1 MIRTR
6 FTDLMGIDH
15 PVVLAGMSGDTSPE
29 LVAAVSNAG
38 GLGIYGATSDT
49 PEQMAAAVAAIREK
63 TRAPFGL
70 NLLLCFAEDS
80 EIRAALETKPSV
92 LSTSWPRDDQDL
104 KAVFAA
110 AHERGVKV
118 LHMVP
123 AVGDAVR
130 AAEAGADAVIAQ
142 GTDGGGHIGLIGTT
156 VIVRQVVRAV
166 SSVPI
171 LAAGGICDG
180 SGLAA
185 MLALGADG
193 VLMGTRFLA
202 TPEAPAHDAV
212 KKAILN
218 SDGTDTI
225 VTDVGDILMGNEW
238 PGAMARVSRNHL
250 IERWLG
256 RANELRRHREPLRE
270 AMFAA
275 RKRGELDEA
284 LLYWGQGAGLIDEIL
299 PAGKVVSDLV
309 TEAETIL
316 SARLPGLVA
325 REAPTR

>member
-1 MIRTR
+1 
-6 FTDLMGIDH
+6 MGIDH
-15 PVVLAGMSGDTSPE
+15 PVVLAGMSGERLPA
-29 LVAAVSNAG
+29 LVAAGSHAG
-38 GLGIYGATSDT
+38 GRGMYAATSDT

-70 NLLLCFAEDS
+70 NLLLAFVEDN

-92 LSTSWPRDDQDL
+92 LSTAWPRDDQDL
-104 KAVFAA
+104 KAIFAA

-118 LHMVP
+118 LHMVA

-225 VTDVGDILMGNEW
+225 VTDVGGIRMG
-238 PGAMARVSRNHL
+238 
-250 IERWLG
+250 
-256 RANELRRHREPLRE
+256 
-270 AMFAA
+270 
-275 RKRGELDEA
+275 
-284 LLYWGQGAGLIDEIL
+284 
-299 PAGKVVSDLV
+299 
-309 TEAETIL
+309 
-316 SARLPGLVA
+316 
-325 REAPTR
+325 

>member
-1 MIRTR
+1 
-6 FTDLMGIDH
+6 MGIDH

-70 NLLLCFAEDS
+70 NLLLAFVEGN

-92 LSTSWPRDDQDL
+92 LSTAWPRDDQDL
-104 KAVFAA
+104 KAVFTA

-118 LHMVP
+118 LHMVA

-166 SSVPI
+166 SSVPV

-185 MLALGADG
+185 MLALGAG
-193 VLMGTRFLA
+193 AVLMGTRFL
-202 TPEAPAHDAV
+202 PAPA
-212 KKAILN
+212 
-218 SDGTDTI
+218 
-225 VTDVGDILMGNEW
+225 
-238 PGAMARVSRNHL
+238 PPARY
-250 IERWLG
+250 
-256 RANELRRHREPLRE
+256 RAQQADRRSE
-270 AMFAA
+270 ATA
-275 RKRGELDEA
+275 
-284 LLYWGQGAGLIDEIL
+284 
-299 PAGKVVSDLV
+299 
-309 TEAETIL
+309 T
-316 SARLPGLVA
+316 
-325 REAPTR
+325 

>member
-1 MIRTR
+1 
-6 FTDLMGIDH
+6 MGIDH

-49 PEQMAAAVAAIREK
+49 PEEMAAAVAAIREK

-156 VIVRQVVRAV
+156 VIGRTPSCCFAQRSGASTGCGLTKKVTPSFACLRAQ
-166 SSVPI
+166 
-171 LAAGGICDG
+171 ATARGDRRAGP
-180 SGLAA
+180 
-185 MLALGADG
+185 
-193 VLMGTRFLA
+193 T
-202 TPEAPAHDAV
+202 
-212 KKAILN
+212 
-218 SDGTDTI
+218 
-225 VTDVGDILMGNEW
+225 
-238 PGAMARVSRNHL
+238 
-250 IERWLG
+250 
-256 RANELRRHREPLRE
+256 RE
-270 AMFAA
+270 A
-275 RKRGELDEA
+275 
-284 LLYWGQGAGLIDEIL
+284 GA
-299 PAGKVVSDLV
+299 
-309 TEAETIL
+309 TIL
-316 SARLPGLVA
+316 RVG
-325 REAPTR
+325 

>member
-1 MIRTR
+1 
-6 FTDLMGIDH
+6 MGIDH

-70 NLLLCFAEDS
+70 NLLLAFVEDN

-92 LSTSWPRDDQDL
+92 LSTAWPRDDQDL
-104 KAVFAA
+104 KAIFAA

-118 LHMVP
+118 LHMVA

-171 LAAGGICDG
+171 LAAGGISDG

-202 TPEAPAHDAV
+202 TTEAPIHPAFKHR
-212 KKAILN
+212 ITG
-218 SDGTDTI
+218 SDGTDTM
-225 VTDVGDILMGNEW
+225 VTDIGDIMMGGDW
-238 PGAMARVSRNHL
+238 PGALARVARNRVV
-250 IERWLG
+250 ERWLG
-256 RANELRRHREPLRE
+256 RVNELRRHREE
-270 AMFAA
+270 AVASMLEG
-275 RKRGELDEA
+275 RKRGDVEEA
-284 LLYWGQGAGLIDEIL
+284 ILYYGQSSALIDEVA
-299 PAGKVVSDLV
+299 PAARVVAEMVS
-309 TEAETIL
+309 EAETIL
-316 SARLPGLVA
+316 RQVLPGLVVDA
-325 REAPTR
+325 TSSS